1 MEATMSS
8 GNMWMQFMI
17 AAMLW
22 EQKAP
27 QEKMA
32 QQKNQCKNYHMTEL
46 SHISWRPLFFFHP
59 SPVLPHYTFQ

>member
-8 GNMWMQFMI
+8 ENMWMQFMI

-27 QEKMA
+27 QEKMTSLTCGVIDDHSKSIKA
-32 QQKNQCKNYHMTEL
+32 
-46 SHISWRPLFFFHP
+46 ID
-59 SPVLPHYTFQ
+59 